1 MEAFSSLIPMMVIFG
16 VFWFVLIRPQVKEKE
31 AHEALLASLAKDDLV
46 VTWGGLHGRI
56 VSVADRTVVV
66 EMAKG
71 TQITVEKASVLRK
84 ASDSSATKS
93 A

>member
-1 MEAFSSLIPMMVIFG
+1 MMVIFG

-31 AHEALLASLAKDDLV
+31 AHEALLAGLAKDDLV

-56 VSVADRTVVV
+56 ASVADRTVVIEV
-66 EMAKG
+66 AKG

-84 ASDSSATKS
+84 ASDGSAAKS
-93 A
+93 G